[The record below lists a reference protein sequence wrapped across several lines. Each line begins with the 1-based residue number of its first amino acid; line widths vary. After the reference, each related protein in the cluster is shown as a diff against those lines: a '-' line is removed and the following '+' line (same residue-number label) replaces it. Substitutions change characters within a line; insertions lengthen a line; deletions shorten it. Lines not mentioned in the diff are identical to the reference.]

1 MSTFCALSAAKGM
14 FIIMRIVIAPDSFK
28 GCLNAL
34 NVALAMSR
42 GVQRVYPES
51 VIDLIP
57 MADGGEGTVEAI
69 LSAVR
74 GEKIRI
80 KVTDPLGRP
89 IEATYALIDNGKT
102 AIIEMATASGLTLL
116 SHQERN
122 PRVTST
128 QGTGML
134 IRNALDRGVR
144 KILLGIGGSAT
155 NDGGAGLAVAL
166 GVKLL
171 DGQGN
176 ELPQG
181 GAALAKVV
189 SIDMSGLDP
198 RLATVQIEV
207 ACDVQNTLCG
217 PEGASAVYGPQKGAN
232 SEDIRVMDT
241 ALQNFGEVL
250 SKVAGMNL
258 LELAGGG
265 AAGGLGAGV
274 VGFLGAKLRPGSQM
288 VLEVANADE
297 KIKHADLVL
306 TGEGSTD
313 FQTAYGKV
321 PVGVSALAQKY
332 SVPVLVISGSVE
344 GSPDFLADVGI
355 ASCLSVSEG
364 PATLDDAFLNAEG
377 QLERAVWRVLT
388 VWKLAEESTLRKIS
402 EGIIDRKSS

>member
-1 MSTFCALSAAKGM
+1 
-14 FIIMRIVIAPDSFK
+14 MRIVIAPDSFK

-34 NVALAMSR
+34 NVALAMRR
-42 GVQRVYPES
+42 GVQRVYPDS
-51 VIDLIP
+51 VIDMIP

-69 LSAVR
+69 LSAVS
-74 GEKIRI
+74 GEKIKI
-80 KVTDPLGRP
+80 DVTDPLGRS
-89 IEATYALIDNGKT
+89 IGAAYALIDEGET
-102 AIIEMATASGLTLL
+102 AIIEMAAASGLTLL
-116 SHQERN
+116 SNQERN

-128 QGTGML
+128 HGTGML
-134 IRNALDRGVR
+134 IRNALDRGVK

-171 DGQGN
+171 DANGN

-181 GAALAKVV
+181 GAALANLV

-207 ACDVQNTLCG
+207 ACDVQNPLCG
-217 PEGASAVYGPQKGAN
+217 PEGASVVYGPQKGAN
-232 SEDIRVMDT
+232 PEDIRVMDT
-241 ALQNFGEVL
+241 ALQNYGEVL
-250 SKVAGMNL
+250 SRVAGTNL

-306 TGEGSTD
+306 TGEGRTD

-344 GSPDFLADVGI
+344 GSPDFLADVGV
-355 ASCLSVSEG
+355 ASCFSVAEG
-364 PATLDDAFLNAEG
+364 PATLGEALLKAEE
-377 QLERAVWRVLT
+377 QLERAVWRILT
-388 VWKLAEESTLRKIS
+388 VWKLGEESAVKKMTKEFNLN
-402 EGIIDRKSS
+402 